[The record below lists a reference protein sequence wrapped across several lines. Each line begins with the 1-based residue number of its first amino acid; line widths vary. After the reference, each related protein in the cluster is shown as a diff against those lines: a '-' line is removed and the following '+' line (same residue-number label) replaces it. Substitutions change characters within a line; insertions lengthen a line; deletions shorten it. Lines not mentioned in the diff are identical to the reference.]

1 MEYILCRDT
10 FACDRNFQ
18 AYQWHTKSMIKCRI
32 SILLGDNVEF
42 IATFN
47 AEMCGNYSFSD
58 SSCQLWPKTNILKP
72 ATCFGKQWLWCRF
85 LSDKIVLELCPILN
99 ESGVD
104 NWHRRNGSWK
114 AYFTLCQLG
123 RQILI
128 HPKSAYPIYISKGS
142 NPFNFHE
149 IGCLLEGDLDT
160 WSTRNSPI
168 GFWLEDIT
176 HWK

>member
-1 MEYILCRDT
+1 
-10 FACDRNFQ
+10 
-18 AYQWHTKSMIKCRI
+18 
-32 SILLGDNVEF
+32 
-42 IATFN
+42 
-47 AEMCGNYSFSD
+47 MCEHYCFSH
-58 SSCQLWPKTNILKP
+58 SGCQLWPKTSILKP
-72 ATCFGKQWLWCRF
+72 VTCFCMHWLWCCI
-85 LSDKIVLELCPILN
+85 LSDKIVPELCPIRN

-104 NWHRRNGSWK
+104 VWHRRNGSWK

-160 WSTRNSPI
+160 WNKRVSPI
-168 GFWLEDIT
+168 GFWLGGHHTWEIT
-176 HWK
+176 TQIIDVFAASNQLFFNTEQHIFQSP